1 MFVSGFVSVHL
12 QLQNIEF
19 SDQLQIGG
27 YKPVSQCWGS
37 SGGGGGVAICE
48 PKKQVCEAKLLL
60 CCAHDRETVFSY
72 C

>member
-1 MFVSGFVSVHL
+1 MATSQFHSAGVQV
-12 QLQNIEF
+12 
-19 SDQLQIGG
+19 GG
-27 YKPVSQCWGS
+27 G
-37 SGGGGGVAICE
+37 GGGGGVAICE